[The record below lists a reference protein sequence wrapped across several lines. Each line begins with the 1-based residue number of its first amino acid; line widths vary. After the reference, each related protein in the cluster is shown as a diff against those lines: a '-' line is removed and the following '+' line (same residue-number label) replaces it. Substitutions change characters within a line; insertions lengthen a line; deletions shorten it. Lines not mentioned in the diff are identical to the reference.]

1 MSEEKTNNT
10 MEERAEVTIKFG
22 KGLVSEP
29 FTSKAGKQMVE
40 VKIPNADPDDTRP
53 WEKFVVPAGFV
64 HDNQYGKGVWMKLP
78 EDGSMRLV
86 RNVITGYDDKGRN
99 IWERQERTVTN
110 KELKALVE
118 FYKERN
124 REQEVSAPSSGL
136 GQLEAMKAEMA
147 EKHISGF
154 IPVVDEEMPFR

>member
-1 MSEEKTNNT
+1 MSEERVYNNT
-10 MEERAEVTIKFG
+10 EERAEVTIKFG
-22 KGLVSEP
+22 KGLVGEP

-40 VKIPNADPDDTRP
+40 VKIPNQDSDDNRP
-53 WEKFVVPAGFV
+53 WEKFVVPADFV
-64 HDNQYGKGVWMKLP
+64 HDNQFGKGVWMKLP
-78 EDGSMRLV
+78 EDGSTRLT

-124 REQEVSAPSSGL
+124 REQEVSGPAAGL
-136 GQLEAMKAEMA
+136 DHLVEKKAEAA
-147 EKHISGF
+147 ERLPEGF
-154 IPVVDEEMPFR
+154 VPVVDEEMPFR

>member
-22 KGLVSEP
+22 KGLVGEP

-40 VKIPNADPDDTRP
+40 VKIPNADPEDTRP

-78 EDGSMRLV
+78 EDGSTRLV

-110 KELKALVE
+110 NELKALVE

-124 REQEVSAPSSGL
+124 REQEESASVSGL
-136 GQLEAMKAEMA
+136 GQLEAMKTEIAERHA
-147 EKHISGF
+147 SDF

>member
-1 MSEEKTNNT
+1 

-22 KGLVSEP
+22 KGLVGEP

-78 EDGSMRLV
+78 EDGSTRLV

-124 REQEVSAPSSGL
+124 REQEATSSAAGL
-136 GQLEAMKAEMA
+136 EQLEAMKAQAA
-147 EKHISGF
+147 ERPTTGF
-154 IPVVDEEMPFR
+154 VPIVDEEMPFR

>member
-1 MSEEKTNNT
+1 MSEERTNNT

-22 KGLVSEP
+22 KGLVGEP

-64 HDNQYGKGVWMKLP
+64 HDNRYGKGVWMKLP
-78 EDGSMRLV
+78 EDGSTRLV

-124 REQEVSAPSSGL
+124 REQEESAPASGL
-136 GQLEAMKAEMA
+136 GQLKAMKEEAAERKA
-147 EKHISGF
+147 LDF